1 MKRPILIALDLEGVL
16 TPEVWIAVAEKTGI
30 EKLKLTTRD
39 ISDYDVLMRGRL
51 DILRENGLTL
61 TDIQDVIATMEPL
74 EGAKEFLDGLRR
86 DFEAVILSDTY
97 YEFAGPFM
105 EKLGM
110 PTLFC
115 NSMEADE
122 ANSVVDYHIRLQD
135 GKRHA
140 VLAFKQLNFT
150 VIATGDSYNDTTMLG
165 EADCGILFC
174 PSDKVKDE
182 FPQFPVAYDYGT
194 LREHID
200 SFVATC

>member
-1 MKRPILIALDLEGVL
+1 MKRPILVALDLEGVL

-30 EKLKLTTRD
+30 EKLRLTTRD

-51 DILRENGLTL
+51 AILRENGLTL
-61 TDIQDVIATMEPL
+61 TDIRNVIATMEPL
-74 EGAKEFLDGLRR
+74 DGAREFLDALRA
-86 DFEAVILSDTY
+86 DYQAIILSDTY

-115 NSMEADE
+115 NTMQTDDT
-122 ANSVVDYHIRLQD
+122 NSVVGYTIRLQD

-165 EADCGILFC
+165 EADCGILFR
-174 PSDKVKDE
+174 PSDNVKAE
-182 FPQFPVAYDYGT
+182 FPQFAVAYDYAT
-194 LREHID
+194 LRQHID